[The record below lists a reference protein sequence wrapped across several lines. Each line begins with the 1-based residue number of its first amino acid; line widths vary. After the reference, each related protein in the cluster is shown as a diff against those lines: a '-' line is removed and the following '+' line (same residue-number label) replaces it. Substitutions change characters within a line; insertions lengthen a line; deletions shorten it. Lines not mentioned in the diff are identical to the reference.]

1 MSVRVWRR
9 GWGALA
15 LAAGLAVPSSNAF
28 ALLGDRLELFAAET
42 FTYDSNLLR
51 ISKSANA
58 FGTIG
63 SSNLSDIYLTTSAG
77 FNLNVPVGRQLF
89 VGGYAL
95 NRIDYSRF
103 SDLSYTGREGRGI
116 WFWQLGNALSGQVGF
131 TDTTSQATFVNFTAR
146 IKDKVTTQTLFANGA
161 YLVNPYWQLRGA
173 VDGLHQDHSEVARLD
188 QNINVTGTEGGLNF
202 ISRRGN
208 TIGLLLRSEDG
219 RYPNRQIGVFDNAY
233 TQRTASIV
241 LDWAITPASRVSGRV
256 GHTRRDFDTLSNRD
270 FSGVVGRAVYDWT
283 PGGRFSLS
291 AIAQRDIS
299 VYEDI
304 RTSFVLV
311 KGVAL
316 RPAYRVDDKL
326 SLGGVADYAIRDY
339 LGDPTGATREDKVK
353 TLGVTAT
360 WLPTRSTSVITSL
373 TRETRSSSL
382 QFSDYE
388 AWVLFVRGRIS
399 F

>member
-1 MSVRVWRR
+1 MSHRAWR
-9 GWGALA
+9 GWGTFV
-15 LAAGLAVPSSNAF
+15 LAASLVAPATNAF

-63 SSNLSDIYLTTSAG
+63 SNSLSDIYLTTSAG

-89 VGGYAL
+89 VGGFAI
-95 NRIDYSRF
+95 NRVDYDRF
-103 SDLSYTGREGRGI
+103 SDLSYTGFEGRGI
-116 WFWQLGNALSGQVGF
+116 WFWQVGNSLSGQVGF
-131 TDTTSQATFVNFTAR
+131 TDTRSQATFVNFTAR
-146 IKDKVTTQTLFANGA
+146 IKDQVTTQTGFANA
-161 YLVNPYWQLRGA
+161 SYLVNPYWQLRAA
-173 VDGLHQDHSEVARLD
+173 VDGLHQDHGEVTRQD
-188 QNINVTGTEGGLNF
+188 QDINVTGTEGGINF

-219 RYPNRQIGVFDNAY
+219 RYPNRQIGIFDNAY
-233 TQRTASIV
+233 TQKTASIV
-241 LDWAITPASRVSGRV
+241 LDWTITPASRVSGRI

-270 FSGVVGRAVYDWT
+270 FSGGVGRVVYDWT

-291 AIAQRDIS
+291 TIAQRDIS

-311 KGVAL
+311 TGVAL
-316 RPAYRVDDKL
+316 RPSYRIDDKL
-326 SLGGVADYAIRDY
+326 SLGGIADVSKRQY
-339 LGDPTGATREDKVK
+339 LGDPTGATRTDKVH
-353 TLGVTAT
+353 TVGVTAT
-360 WLPTRSTSVITSL
+360 WLPTRSTSVISSL
-373 TRETRSSSL
+373 TYETRSSDV
-382 QFSDYE
+382 QFSDYQ
-388 AWVLFVRGRIS
+388 AWVFFVRGRIA

>member
-1 MSVRVWRR
+1 MSHGAWR
-9 GWGALA
+9 GWGALV
-15 LAAGLAVPSSNAF
+15 LAAGLVAPATNAF
-28 ALLGDRLELFAAET
+28 ALLGDRLEVFAAET

-63 SSNLSDIYLTTSAG
+63 SSDLSDIYLTTSAG
-77 FNLNVPVGRQLF
+77 FNLNVPVGRQVF
-89 VGGYAL
+89 VGGYAV
-95 NRIDYSRF
+95 NRVDYDRF

-116 WFWQLGNALSGQVGF
+116 WFWQLGNSLSGQIGF
-131 TDTTSQATFVNFTAR
+131 TDVRAQATFVNFTAR
-146 IKDKVTTQTLFANGA
+146 VKDPVTTQTGFANA
-161 YLVNPYWQLRGA
+161 AFLINPSWQLRAA
-173 VDGLHQDHSEVARLD
+173 VDGLHQEHGEASRQVQD
-188 QNINVTGTEGGLNF
+188 INVTGTEGGLNF

-208 TIGLLLRSEDG
+208 TIGVLVRNEDG
-219 RYPNRQIGVFDNAY
+219 RYPHRQLGVFDNAY
-233 TQRTASIV
+233 TQKTVGIV
-241 LDWAITPASRVSGRV
+241 LDWAITPASRVSGRI
-256 GHTRRDFDTLSNRD
+256 GHTKREFETLSNRD
-270 FSGVVGRAVYDWT
+270 FSGGIGRVVYDWT

-311 KGVAL
+311 TGVAL
-316 RPAYRVDDKL
+316 RPTYRIDDKL
-326 SLGGVADYAIRDY
+326 SLGGVADISKRDY
-339 LGDPTGATREDKVK
+339 LGDPTGASRTDKIH

-360 WLPTRSTSVITSL
+360 WLPTRNTSVIASL

-388 AWVLFVRGRIS
+388 AWIIFLRGRIS